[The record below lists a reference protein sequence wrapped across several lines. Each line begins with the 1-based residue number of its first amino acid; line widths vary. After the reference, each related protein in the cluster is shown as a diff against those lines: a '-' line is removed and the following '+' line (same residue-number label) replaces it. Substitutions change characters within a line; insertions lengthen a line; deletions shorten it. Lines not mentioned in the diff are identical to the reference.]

1 MTNNAIK
8 YKSDSAYILGLDILE
23 GEELVMGLQI
33 RANEMKV
40 WETFTLERQLECI
53 INADHLLLFRGNPHG
68 SVSLS
73 DVIASEL
80 IGI

>member
-1 MTNNAIK
+1 
-8 YKSDSAYILGLDILE
+8 
-23 GEELVMGLQI
+23 MGLQV

-40 WETFTLERQLECI
+40 WETFTLERQLDVI
-53 INADHLLLFRGNPHG
+53 INADHLLLFRGEPDG
-68 SVSLS
+68 SVCLS

>member
-1 MTNNAIK
+1 MMSNAMSNE
-8 YKSDSAYILGLDILE
+8 SDSSHICFGVNRE
-23 GEELVMGLQI
+23 GRERGMGLQV

-53 INADHLLLFRGNPHG
+53 INADHLLLFRGEPHG

>member
-1 MTNNAIK
+1 
-8 YKSDSAYILGLDILE
+8 
-23 GEELVMGLQI
+23 MGLQV

-40 WETFTLERQLECI
+40 WQTFTLERQLECI

-73 DVIASEL
+73 DVVASEL